1 VTASQKQRAR
11 LGRFAPVRA
20 LVASATG
27 EAARL
32 SQLGALLLE
41 PLVRRNGP
49 VGEREPAPLAAPDH
63 QSDGVVEKS
72 AGNSR
77 IFNLAGTFKIVPG
90 NLNWTSKYLPIVRFC
105 YS

>member
-1 VTASQKQRAR
+1 MDLSSLHLSIEGA
-11 LGRFAPVRA
+11 GRCDAESRMPLEA
-20 LVASATG
+20 KSADPLR
-27 EAARL
+27 ECL

-90 NLNWTSKYLPIVRFC
+90 NLN
-105 YS
+105 

>member
-1 VTASQKQRAR
+1 MDLSSLHLSIEGGGLR
-11 LGRFAPVRA
+11 
-20 LVASATG
+20 
-27 EAARL
+27 ECL

-49 VGEREPAPLAAPDH
+49 VGEREPAPLAALDH

-90 NLNWTSKYLPIVRFC
+90 NLN
-105 YS
+105 